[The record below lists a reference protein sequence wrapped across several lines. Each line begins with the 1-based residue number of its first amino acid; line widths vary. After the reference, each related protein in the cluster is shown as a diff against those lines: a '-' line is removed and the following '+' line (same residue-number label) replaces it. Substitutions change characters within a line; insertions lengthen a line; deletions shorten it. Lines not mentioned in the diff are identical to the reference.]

1 MKQFSPVAIK
11 KLIAQEKFNV
21 KKDSKGLKKSLWAL
35 KNKINSPFLFIFLTF
50 EMHFYIFYKKLNIFY
65 IRMDMVSHLP
75 NKIKKQNFKIYL
87 RTGF

>member
-1 MKQFSPVAIK
+1 MKHFSPVARK
-11 KLIAQEKFNV
+11 KLIAQKKFNV

-50 EMHFYIFYKKLNIFY
+50 EIYFYIFY
-65 IRMDMVSHLP
+65 IRMGMVSHLP

>member
-1 MKQFSPVAIK
+1 
-11 KLIAQEKFNV
+11 
-21 KKDSKGLKKSLWAL
+21 
-35 KNKINSPFLFIFLTF
+35 LTF

-65 IRMDMVSHLP
+65 VRMDMVSHLP